1 MRFYVVP
8 DCPILWIFRE
18 KIPQRK
24 HVNSDSKA
32 KTNEYVQTIKK
43 IDNKNTL
50 CTFGI
55 AIGSRALVT
64 Q

>member
-1 MRFYVVP
+1 M
-8 DCPILWIFRE
+8 
-18 KIPQRK
+18 
-24 HVNSDSKA
+24 NSDSKA

-50 CTFGI
+50 YTFGI